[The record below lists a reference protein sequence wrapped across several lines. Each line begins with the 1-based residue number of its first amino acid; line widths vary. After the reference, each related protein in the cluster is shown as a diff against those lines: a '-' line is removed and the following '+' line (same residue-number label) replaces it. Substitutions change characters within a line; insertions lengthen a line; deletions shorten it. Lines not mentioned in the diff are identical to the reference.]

1 LKSLLKIIFKLLLF
15 GVLTVITQIGG
26 LVYLVSLV
34 ISNKWNLKL
43 KFKIVIIFIYLY
55 LFSIFFIVPVIA
67 PIFGREKVKHS
78 EKISPANYMTVL
90 LNRNYVKPK
99 LNELLST
106 TANNLKGTE
115 VEIQYLDANFP
126 FIDNFP
132 LLPHLSHNDGKKID
146 ISLIYETESG
156 IVKNVQK
163 SVSGY
168 GVFENPKPNEFDQIN
183 NCLKKGNFQYDFPKY
198 LTFGAINKDYVFS

>member
-1 LKSLLKIIFKLLLF
+1 
-15 GVLTVITQIGG
+15 
-26 LVYLVSLV
+26 
-34 ISNKWNLKL
+34 
-43 KFKIVIIFIYLY
+43 
-55 LFSIFFIVPVIA
+55 
-67 PIFGREKVKHS
+67 
-78 EKISPANYMTVL
+78 MTVL

-115 VEIQYLDANFP
+115 IEIQYLDANFP

-132 LLPHLSHNDGKKID
+132 LIPRLSHNYRKKID
-146 ISLIYETESG
+146 ISLRYETESG

-168 GVFENPKPNEFDQIN
+168 GIFENPKPNEFDHIN
-183 NCLKKGNFQYDFPKY
+183 NCLKKGRF
-198 LTFGAINKDYVFS
+198 